1 MTATLPTPVASPG
14 KAAATMSL
22 RPPIT
27 LRRAALW
34 LVAAGFAVAVVWGWR
49 YIEMTF
55 AGLFSSFG
63 DLANLWS
70 RMWPPQFTD
79 MGKVIDAAIE
89 TLWMALIGTFLAVV
103 LSVPIAFLAAANT
116 TPHPIVKAFARAI
129 IGLARAIPDIIFA
142 LVFVRAVGIGVL
154 PGILAIAL
162 HSIGMVGK
170 LYADAIEQID
180 DGQVEAVRATG
191 GRGLQVLSGAVIPQV
206 MPSFIGVAL
215 YRLDINLRSS
225 TILGVVGAGGIGFLM
240 QDALRGLNYDKGLA
254 IIIVIFVMIVAVEFL
269 SSAIRGRLLANES
282 TVLGAGSRK
291 TLGDRLRA
299 RRSARLAQAAAYD
312 GLTSAAVAPRTAAE
326 MPVSPPWTADR
337 RAKVGY
343 SLLITGA
350 LAYAFWSVEL
360 GPGELLGAFGDVWAT
375 ILKLFPPDFSTA
387 GEGIRQGMVETI
399 AIGFVATAMGMV
411 VAIPLG
417 VLAARNVAPARWVY
431 ALTRYALVA
440 LRGMPEL
447 ILAIVFIIAI
457 GLGPVAGTLA
467 LAIGSIGFMAKLIAD
482 AVEEVE
488 SGPREAV
495 VATGATRLQE
505 TFSSVLPQAMP
516 AVVGNTLYMLD
527 INIRSSTILGIV
539 GGGGIGFL
547 LSNSVRTLNWETT
560 GAILLTIFV
569 VVYALELLAGWVR
582 RQVL

>member
-1 MTATLPTPVASPG
+1 
-14 KAAATMSL
+14 
-22 RPPIT
+22 
-27 LRRAALW
+27 
-34 LVAAGFAVAVVWGWR
+34 
-49 YIEMTF
+49 
-55 AGLFSSFG
+55 
-63 DLANLWS
+63 
-70 RMWPPQFTD
+70 
-79 MGKVIDAAIE
+79 
-89 TLWMALIGTFLAVV
+89 
-103 LSVPIAFLAAANT
+103 
-116 TPHPIVKAFARAI
+116 
-129 IGLARAIPDIIFA
+129 
-142 LVFVRAVGIGVL
+142 
-154 PGILAIAL
+154 
-162 HSIGMVGK
+162 
-170 LYADAIEQID
+170 
-180 DGQVEAVRATG
+180 
-191 GRGLQVLSGAVIPQV
+191 
-206 MPSFIGVAL
+206 
-215 YRLDINLRSS
+215 
-225 TILGVVGAGGIGFLM
+225 
-240 QDALRGLNYDKGLA
+240 
-254 IIIVIFVMIVAVEFL
+254 
-269 SSAIRGRLLANES
+269 
-282 TVLGAGSRK
+282 
-291 TLGDRLRA
+291 
-299 RRSARLAQAAAYD
+299 
-312 GLTSAAVAPRTAAE
+312 
-326 MPVSPPWTADR
+326 
-337 RAKVGY
+337 
-343 SLLITGA
+343 
-350 LAYAFWSVEL
+350 VEL